1 MEMVLCVLA
10 RQYEDIDAFV
20 QRRRIRRKRLD
31 QETKLDHMKSRIDNF
46 FTDIKKEIKEE
57 FGNDDDFVIASNV
70 VNIKEDKDS
79 TSMEQ
84 RIGSMKLELDELKV
98 KKEKLSEVTLD
109 EEPSLADNSTDMKDN
124 GKESN
129 SGDSDGK
136 ENEDLPNSPVQGKLV
151 FESFTEVS
159 KNVPGTFNECARCK
173 ILDSKLFVSI
183 AIQTSDELAL
193 NEESGKEDKA
203 VNTDNEEEMHKTDVG
218 VNTEND
224 IVKPDS
230 VNNMIEIHPVM
241 GAEKNDGKCS
251 NSVLDDEGK
260 NQLST
265 EDKEVGGSKVLTNE
279 TNEVPKKKNKNRSD
293 SRKSEID
300 LDLVMKQTAN
310 QIENSDDESIKEDE
324 ALKDIS
330 FSDLPVI
337 PADSDIPVEKTP
349 QTESPKVH
357 IEMKEDTQ
365 AKKDKDN
372 LSNENVNKV
381 IESEEPK
388 PGSKEY
394 SNTVKSDEQVERQ
407 SKQNDDILDDN
418 NKCNTEGELV
428 GTQSSDKSSSEQVTL
443 SEAMDMLASPQT
455 QLQNKDVDINL
466 NSQQNKETDED
477 ENRKEVDTD
486 KVIIPEVKE
495 TISGDGDGQINAST
509 EVDEKLSEASK
520 ESNVN
525 LVTTVGHMKTP
536 TKADRR
542 EDSTILRSQKM
553 HRREMDL
560 SSISSGLSNR
570 SNERLDEFS
579 EYEDKRSTGSE
590 VLSGQ
595 NFGIDMRINKTD
607 MNLTPPANAY
617 LQMANNAK
625 KSREAIIQSDPRQGI
640 PNTSSGSRM
649 MPSFEVNFT
658 PNRQS
663 HLTSTPMRRDN
674 TYYQDDYGMY
684 EPSVPSY
691 SSQVQ
696 KLVRSDEFGIFGP
709 SPQRVGMFQRTRHPP
724 VQESSGEASSN
735 KSHSGEEKD
744 TTITKLMKRN
754 IEVQQKNIEV
764 MQSTQK
770 LFKPMINPLKT
781 LSNKFVEKAKKTL
794 MPKKVSSTRE
804 PRGVKRNI
812 ENVIPESVDK
822 SSEKMIKG
830 SSEVAAKF
838 TEGTQAPKMLESTGT
853 EDCKPTASETKRV
866 YDPNFGSAL
875 NSVLNTSVSNSGLSP
890 VELDSDFENNIL
902 GETDNQAPSN
912 LSDFDEQ
919 GLLDNPDDE
928 HSHYSDGYSNDSTI
942 EDDNLTYGMGG
953 ENEYGNSHIKDNSS
967 DDYSDVEEPPK
978 SKKRKHLTSPRS
990 KSSRTKQYLD
1000 SIGPEGVKTNMPTGF
1015 MFNIDASN
1023 SAADNSSARMKGF
1036 APTISPEAISQ
1047 LTGHSSKSSKKSK
1060 SVQEEIEVD
1069 PRKIPDMEEADEG
1082 DTIDDTL
1089 ELIPNGPRDVDYNM
1103 LYSGKYLIIIEH
1115 IYGYWYFS

>member
-1 MEMVLCVLA
+1 
-10 RQYEDIDAFV
+10 
-20 QRRRIRRKRLD
+20 
-31 QETKLDHMKSRIDNF
+31 MKSRIDHF

-70 VNIKEDKDS
+70 ANIKEDNDS

-183 AIQTSDELAL
+183 GIQTSEELAL

-203 VNTDNEEEMHKTDVG
+203 VNTDNEEEMHKSDVG
-218 VNTEND
+218 VNTENN

-230 VNNMIEIHPVM
+230 VNNMIEMNPVM

-260 NQLST
+260 NQLHT

-330 FSDLPVI
+330 FSDIPVI

-365 AKKDKDN
+365 AKKDEEN

-381 IESEEPK
+381 IQTEEPK
-388 PGSKEY
+388 PGAKDY
-394 SNTVKSDEQVERQ
+394 SNTVKADEQVERQ
-407 SKQNDDILDDN
+407 SKQNEDILDDN

-443 SEAMDMLASPQT
+443 SEAMEMLASTQT

-466 NSQQNKETDED
+466 NSQQNKEADED

-486 KVIIPEVKE
+486 HVIIPEVKE
-495 TISGDGDGQINAST
+495 TITGDGDGQINAST

-520 ESNVN
+520 ESKVN
-525 LVTTVGHMKTP
+525 LVTAVGQMKTP
-536 TKADRR
+536 TKPDRR
-542 EDSTILRSQKM
+542 EDSMFLRSQKM

-607 MNLTPPANAY
+607 MDLTPPANAY
-617 LQMANNAK
+617 LQMASNAK

-658 PNRQS
+658 PNRQT

-674 TYYQDDYGMY
+674 TYYNPDEYGMY
-684 EPSVPSY
+684 ETSVPTY

-709 SPQRVGMFQRTRHPP
+709 SPQRLGMFQRARHTPL
-724 VQESSGEASSN
+724 QESSAEASSK
-735 KSHSGEEKD
+735 KSNSGEEKD
-744 TTITKLMKRN
+744 TTITKLMKKN

-770 LFKPMINPLKT
+770 MFKPMINPLKT

-794 MPKKVSSTRE
+794 MPKKVSTTTGA
-804 PRGVKRNI
+804 RGVKRNI
-812 ENVIPESVDK
+812 ENVLPDSVDK
-822 SSEKMIKG
+822 SREELIKG
-830 SSEVAAKF
+830 SSEVPANF
-838 TEGTQAPKMLESTGT
+838 TEATPAPKMLESTGT
-853 EDCKPTASETKRV
+853 ENLKPTATENRRV
-866 YDPNFGSAL
+866 YDPNFGSAA

-890 VELDSDFENNIL
+890 GDLDSDFDDNLL
-902 GETDNQAPSN
+902 GDNDMQAPTN

-928 HSHYSDGYSNDSTI
+928 NSHYSDGYSNESTI
-942 EDDNLTYGMGG
+942 GDENQTYGMGG
-953 ENEYGNSHIKDNSS
+953 ENEYGNSNIKDSS
-967 DDYSDVEEPPK
+967 TEDDSDIEEPK

-990 KSSRTKQYLD
+990 KSTRTKQYLD
-1000 SIGPEGVKTNMPTGF
+1000 FIGPEGVRTNLPSGF
-1015 MFNIDASN
+1015 MFNNDSAN
-1023 SAADNSSARMKGF
+1023 TAADNSSARMKGF
-1036 APTISPEAISQ
+1036 GPNISPEAIKQ
-1047 LTGHSSKSSKKSK
+1047 LTGHSSKSSKKTK
-1060 SVQEEIEVD
+1060 TVEEEIEVD
-1069 PRKIPDMEEADEG
+1069 PRKIPDMEEADER

-1103 LYSGKYLIIIEH
+1103 LYSGKYLINIEH
-1115 IYGYWYFS
+1115 ISGLWYFSCNLCTTLK

>member
-1 MEMVLCVLA
+1 M
-10 RQYEDIDAFV
+10 
-20 QRRRIRRKRLD
+20 
-31 QETKLDHMKSRIDNF
+31 
-46 FTDIKKEIKEE
+46 
-57 FGNDDDFVIASNV
+57 G
-70 VNIKEDKDS
+70 
-79 TSMEQ
+79 
-84 RIGSMKLELDELKV
+84 
-98 KKEKLSEVTLD
+98 
-109 EEPSLADNSTDMKDN
+109 
-124 GKESN
+124 
-129 SGDSDGK
+129 
-136 ENEDLPNSPVQGKLV
+136 
-151 FESFTEVS
+151 
-159 KNVPGTFNECARCK
+159 
-173 ILDSKLFVSI
+173 
-183 AIQTSDELAL
+183 L

-203 VNTDNEEEMHKTDVG
+203 VNTDNEEEMQKTDVG
-218 VNTEND
+218 VNTEHK
-224 IVKPDS
+224 IVQADS
-230 VNNMIEIHPVM
+230 VNNLIEMNPVM
-241 GAEKNDGKCS
+241 GDEKNDGKSS
-251 NSVLDDEGK
+251 NILLADEGK
-260 NQLST
+260 NHLHT
-265 EDKEVGGSKVLTNE
+265 EDKEAGGSNVLSNE
-279 TNEVPKKKNKNRSD
+279 TNQGPKKNNKIRSD
-293 SRKSEID
+293 ARKSEID

-330 FSDLPVI
+330 FSDLPVL
-337 PADSDIPVEKTP
+337 PADSDIPVEETP
-349 QTESPKVH
+349 QTESPKVQ

-365 AKKDKDN
+365 TKKDEEI
-372 LSNENVNKV
+372 LSNEKV
-381 IESEEPK
+381 IANEKPK
-388 PGSKEY
+388 PQAQESSSTLKADGQVETQLKE
-394 SNTVKSDEQVERQ
+394 KQEQV
-407 SKQNDDILDDN
+407 DDN
-418 NKCNTEGELV
+418 KKCNTEGELV
-428 GTQSSDKSSSEQVTL
+428 GTQSSAKNSSEHVTM
-443 SEAMDMLASPQT
+443 SEAMAMLSSPET
-455 QLQNKDVDINL
+455 QLQNKDVEIDAH
-466 NSQQNKETDED
+466 SQQNTEGDQDEKRKELDNGISTDEYSQGHITSK
-477 ENRKEVDTD
+477 EHTEQNMLNVKEVQP
-486 KVIIPEVKE
+486 VHQHNEIIPEVKE
-495 TISGDGDGQINAST
+495 RKAADGDGQIKAST

-520 ESNVN
+520 ESKGNFVRAF
-525 LVTTVGHMKTP
+525 GQIKTP

-607 MNLTPPANAY
+607 MDLTPPANAY

-709 SPQRVGMFQRTRHPP
+709 SPQRVGMFQRTRHTP

-735 KSHSGEEKD
+735 KSNSGEEKD

-838 TEGTQAPKMLESTGT
+838 TEGTQAPKMLESTGS
-853 EDCKPTASETKRV
+853 EDCKPTASENKRV

-967 DDYSDVEEPPK
+967 DDSSDVEEPPK

-1015 MFNIDASN
+1015 MFNNDASN

-1115 IYGYWYFS
+1115 ISGYWYFS